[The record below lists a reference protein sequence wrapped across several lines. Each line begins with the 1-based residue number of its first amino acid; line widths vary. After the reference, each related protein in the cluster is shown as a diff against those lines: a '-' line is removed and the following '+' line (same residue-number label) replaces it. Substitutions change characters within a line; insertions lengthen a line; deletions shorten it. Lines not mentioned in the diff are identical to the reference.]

1 MDRVTV
7 SALVLARSAVAG
19 PFDVAVGAWGGS
31 VLDVDP
37 THARVAKRITKRLS
51 GTLNQRRRARVSNLF
66 LYLYAWVL
74 CLSAIRQVRIAAYVA
89 GGVLFGLA
97 VFGLALQAI
106 GVSNS

>member
-1 MDRVTV
+1 M
-7 SALVLARSAVAG
+7 
-19 PFDVAVGAWGGS
+19 
-31 VLDVDP
+31 
-37 THARVAKRITKRLS
+37 
-51 GTLNQRRRARVSNLF
+51 SNLF